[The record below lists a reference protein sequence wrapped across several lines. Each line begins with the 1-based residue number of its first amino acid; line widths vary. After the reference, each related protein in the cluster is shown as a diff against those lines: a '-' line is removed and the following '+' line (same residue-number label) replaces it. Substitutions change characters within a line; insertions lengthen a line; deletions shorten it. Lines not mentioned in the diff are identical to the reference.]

1 MTSYIYNIRLILCL
15 TAIII
20 YVKILKIKYRN
31 GSVPRVPFLNKK
43 SGPSGTRHFN
53 ESLMLHFRDK
63 SLEDRFHQEMDS
75 VLQAIFINK
84 YNQTYSIISIF
95 DHFIS

>member
-1 MTSYIYNIRLILCL
+1 M

-31 GSVPRVPFLNKK
+31 GSVSRVPFLNKK